1 MSHTLAELRR
11 ELARSLDSY
20 VLIYASSSTPTTIT
34 DTNLLMSGRWKTG
47 HFIGADL
54 YVCEA
59 GGSPPQG
66 ENKYVTGFDASTGTL
81 TFLTPF
87 TATVEPGD
95 EVELYQHATV
105 AELNQALMFAV
116 KSWQFTSTDQ
126 IQDGVA
132 QYEIVCNGLSLAAQV
147 TGVFVRNSSDEESG
161 YFQISNYRLWEKDGI
176 LFMEILNKAL
186 LADGNYFRI
195 EYLAQYTSLK
205 DPSGDFLDSAIVGG
219 DLNDHM
225 LLAKRY
231 FYDRR
236 MNVATAIDR
245 DWYAGLLRFTTE
257 EIEKKVEPPRRRSGR
272 ARQQRYG

>member
-1 MSHTLAELRR
+1 
-11 ELARSLDSY
+11 
-20 VLIYASSSTPTTIT
+20 
-34 DTNLLMSGRWKTG
+34 
-47 HFIGADL
+47 
-54 YVCEA
+54 
-59 GGSPPQG
+59 
-66 ENKYVTGFDASTGTL
+66 
-81 TFLTPF
+81 
-87 TATVEPGD
+87 
-95 EVELYQHATV
+95 
-105 AELNQALMFAV
+105 MFAV